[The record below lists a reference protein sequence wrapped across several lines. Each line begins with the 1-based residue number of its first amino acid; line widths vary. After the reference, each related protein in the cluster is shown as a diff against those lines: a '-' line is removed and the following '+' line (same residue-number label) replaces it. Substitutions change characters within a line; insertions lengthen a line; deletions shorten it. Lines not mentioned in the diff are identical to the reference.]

1 MKKESEL
8 ISEEFG
14 LSGINIFCYKA
25 QQNVAKEATL
35 IIYYFVTL
43 NQVII
48 IIIFGGLTLSGSE
61 DLTQT
66 VFNGTTRQYH
76 KTTRFL
82 TKPSLFLDRKS
93 TRLNSSH
100 YGLSR
105 MPSSA

>member
-82 TKPSLFLDRKS
+82 TKPSLFFEHLYTIITITIIIINK
-93 TRLNSSH
+93 
-100 YGLSR
+100 
-105 MPSSA
+105 

>member
-48 IIIFGGLTLSGSE
+48 IIIIFGGLTLSGSE

-66 VFNGTTRQYH
+66 IFNGTTRQYH

-82 TKPSLFLDRKS
+82 TKPSLFFEHLY
-93 TRLNSSH
+93 TIITITI
-100 YGLSR
+100 
-105 MPSSA
+105 